1 MCRRHWEVQKK
12 MEEHQLIRSAQEG
25 NEEAFAELVRI
36 YMNKMT
42 NLAYSFTRNR
52 ETAEDLAQ
60 ETFIKAYNALLRFK
74 FKSSFGTW
82 LYRIAV
88 NTAKDHLRK
97 TEPIRE
103 ESLSQHDYRYP
114 EDEST
119 HPDRKADQRELS
131 RMIHQ
136 TMETLPPKHRI
147 ILTLRDLQGL
157 PYAEIA
163 RILKISEGTVDSRL
177 FRARRSLREKI
188 RPYLFPDRRK
198 T

>member
-60 ETFIKAYNALLRFK
+60 ETFIKAYNALFRFE

-97 TEPIRE
+97 TESIRE

-119 HPDRKADQRELS
+119 HPDRKADQQELS

-136 TMETLPPKHRI
+136 AMETLPPKHRI

>member
-1 MCRRHWEVQKK
+1 
-12 MEEHQLIRSAQEG
+12 MEENELIRSAQEG
-25 NEEAFAELVRI
+25 DEEAFAELVRM
-36 YMNKMT
+36 YMNRMT
-42 NLAYSFTRNR
+42 NLAYSFTRSR

-60 ETFIKAYNALLRFK
+60 ETFIKAYNALLRFES
-74 FKSSFGTW
+74 KSSFGTW

-97 TEPIRE
+97 AEHIRE
-103 ESLSQHDYRYP
+103 ESLDQHEYRFP
-114 EDEST
+114 ENEST
-119 HPDRKADQRELS
+119 HPDRKADQQELS
-131 RMIHQ
+131 CMIHQ
-136 TMETLPPKHRI
+136 AMETLPAKHRI
-147 ILTLRDLQGL
+147 ILTLRDLQEL